1 MTVYVKFP
9 PPLCG
14 LSLEF
19 NCAVTF
25 LCSTETLLCFF
36 FIFTAFAVGQDIF
49 YGLVFGIFL
58 FTVGSNCLMQYISDL
73 FHIFESPLYD
83 CPIPDSNTL
92 GALRE
97 WIGFF
102 VPL

>member
-1 MTVYVKFP
+1 MDFLLNLTVLLHF
-9 PPLCG
+9 CAAQR
-14 LSLEF
+14 LSCVF
-19 NCAVTF
+19 
-25 LCSTETLLCFF
+25 SFF
-36 FIFTAFAVGQDIF
+36 FTAFAVGQDIF

-58 FTVGSNCLMQYISDL
+58 FTVGSNCLKQYISDL